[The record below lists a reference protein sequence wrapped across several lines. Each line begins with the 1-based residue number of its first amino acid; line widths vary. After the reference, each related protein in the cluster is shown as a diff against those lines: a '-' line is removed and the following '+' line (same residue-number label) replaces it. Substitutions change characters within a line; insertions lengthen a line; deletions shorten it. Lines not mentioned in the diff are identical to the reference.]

1 MKALQLYYL
10 IATLYCMFFVIKKN
24 LKQGHDTVIGV
35 TPALDMIMVLVIGW
49 ALAPVDLVL
58 RIRTLLEGEHNEI

>member
-10 IATLYCMFFVIKKN
+10 IATLCCMFFVIKKN
-24 LKQGHDTVIGV
+24 LKQGQDTVIGV

-49 ALAPVDLVL
+49 ALAPIDLLL
-58 RIRTLLEGEHNEI
+58 RVKTAITKK